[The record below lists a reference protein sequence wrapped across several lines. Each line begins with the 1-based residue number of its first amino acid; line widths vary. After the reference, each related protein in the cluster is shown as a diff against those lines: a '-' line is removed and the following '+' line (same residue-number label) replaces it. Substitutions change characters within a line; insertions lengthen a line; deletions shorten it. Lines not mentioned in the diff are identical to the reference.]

1 MELYLKCLGN
11 NTDSKEEVF
20 TYTFSFIFI
29 FIFFLYFYK
38 IRVEYNAYNEKIYL
52 GGY

>member
-20 TYTFSFIFI
+20 TYTFSFILI
-29 FIFFLYFYK
+29 FYK
-38 IRVEYNAYNEKIYL
+38 IRVEYNSYNEKIYL